1 MALLAEDGL
10 SLMQMQ
16 QIVVLLG
23 MVLVIGMCIYPP
35 WQSQEPGQPPRSM
48 GYAPI
53 WQPPVEKH
61 QAGIDVLGLKVQM
74 GEQSTTAN
82 QIDLM
87 RLAIQCGIVAGV
99 TAVFTRL
106 LPSHRSAETAAGKTG
121 SDSN

>member
-1 MALLAEDGL
+1 MQ
-10 SLMQMQ
+10 MQMQ

-23 MVLVIGMCIYPP
+23 MILVIGMCVYPP
-35 WQSQEPGQPPRSM
+35 WQHQEPGQPARAM

-53 WQPPVEKH
+53 WQPPIEKH

-99 TAVFTRL
+99 TAIFARL
-106 LPSHRSAETAAGKTG
+106 LPSHRSAAPPGDGKA
-121 SDSN
+121 